1 MNKCEKSNAELNVM
15 NCLED
20 YHEPLSEGGWKG
32 RSAERASLSLND
44 NQIPHFSVL
53 HSSSSTMP

>member
-15 NCLED
+15 NCR
-20 YHEPLSEGGWKG
+20 EPLSEGGWKG